1 MDEFFLGIDVGGTN
15 VKVGLVK
22 ADGTLVSKQKF
33 PTSGLRE
40 GDNIVE
46 KFIQLVGECLEKYP
60 EVQKVGIGI
69 PGLLNRKRKS
79 TVDLANL
86 PELNDVKLHKL
97 LTRTFEGKE
106 FFMENDANAA
116 ALGEYHFSGR
126 KMPSSFI
133 FITLGTGIGGAAII
147 RKKLFIG
154 GRGNSMEIGHIMS
167 GSEASL
173 ENLIGKEGLVQM
185 TRELL
190 KTTRSRSLLTDNP
203 DLDADSVEDAA
214 RQGDVLA
221 QQVFAQVG
229 TILGEGLVSVIR
241 LLDVN
246 NIVVGGGV
254 SKVFEHVRPNMEA
267 VLYKFLPAYYTDKM
281 SIQLAVL
288 GNNAGIVGAASLC
301 VKKAKKKK

>member
-33 PTSGLRE
+33 PTSELRRE
-40 GDNIVE
+40 GKIVE
-46 KFIQLVGECLEKYP
+46 KFIQLVGDCLNKYP

-69 PGLLNRKRKS
+69 PGLLSRKRKS

-86 PELNDVKLHKL
+86 PEFNDVKLHKL
-97 LTRTFEGKE
+97 LRNTFEGKE
-106 FFMENDANAA
+106 FFLENDANAA
-116 ALGEYHFSGR
+116 ALGEYYFSGR

-133 FITLGTGIGGAAII
+133 FITLGTGIGGAVVI
-147 RKKLFIG
+147 RKKLFTG
-154 GRGNSMEIGHIMS
+154 GRGNSMEIGHIMAN
-167 GSEASL
+167 SEVSL
-173 ENLIGKEGLVQM
+173 ENLIGKEGLVKM

-190 KTTRSRSLLTDNP
+190 KTSTTNSLLTDNP
-203 DLDADSVEDAA
+203 DLDADAIEDAA
-214 RQGDVLA
+214 RQGDALA
-221 QQVFAQVG
+221 QQAFAQVG
-229 TILGEGLVSVIR
+229 TLLGQGLVSVIR

-246 NIVVGGGV
+246 NIVIGGGV

-267 VLYKFLPAYYTDKM
+267 VLYQFLPPYYTDKM

-301 VKKAKKKK
+301 VKKEKKEK